1 MLKNAHRIFTFI
13 IVAAILCTLLP
24 TAVLA
29 TESLDFSDIPD
40 DAWYAAD
47 MAKAVGM
54 KTFRGDGTDRLR
66 PEDTITRQEAFAVLT
81 RAFKLPEGDP
91 AAVISCIYRLH
102 QPRGIRPDHV

>member
-54 KTFRGDGTDRLR
+54 KTFRGDGTD
-66 PEDTITRQEAFAVLT
+66 QSV
-81 RAFKLPEGDP
+81 
-91 AAVISCIYRLH
+91 
-102 QPRGIRPDHV
+102 